1 VSESDKLILPIKLGS
16 KFLQQP
22 VDINQLEKNDEI
34 QYKKEQDLF
43 HRFKRAT

>member
-1 VSESDKLILPIKLGS
+1 LGS

-34 QYKKEQDLF
+34 
-43 HRFKRAT
+43 